1 MHAPFDILVIGGG
14 HAGAEAARV
23 AARGGA
29 RVGMVT
35 MQREAIG
42 RMSCNPAIGGLAKG
56 NLVKEIDALG
66 GLMGEATDRAGIQFK
81 VLNRSKGPAV
91 QGPRAQCDR
100 DLYAQAVQDLL
111 GAEPN
116 VTIIEGAV
124 RSVAEGFAVTL
135 QDGTRLEARAVVITT
150 GTFLRALMHSGEQK
164 TVGGRFGEPSAETL
178 SDSLRAFGLRLGRLK
193 TGTPPRIDRTTV
205 DFSKLEEAPGD
216 ARPRPFSILTD
227 RLEQPQILCWLT
239 YTGALAHALI
249 RANLHRA
256 PMYSG
261 QIQAAGPRYCPSIED
276 KVVRFAEKERHQ
288 VFVEPEG
295 LRHPWLYMNGISTSL
310 PPDVQDAVVR
320 SLPGFEQ
327 ATIARYGYA
336 VEYDFVNPEQLDA
349 TLQVRGIDG
358 LFLAGQINGT
368 SGYEEAAAQGLLAG
382 INALQFVRRGE
393 PVILRR
399 DEAYAA
405 VMIDDLVT
413 HGTEEPYR
421 MFTSRAEH
429 RLLLGCDSVYERLS
443 PIADRLGILD
453 DERKRR
459 IEARVGRMRRAT
471 ELAELELRPDR
482 ETVAWMREADLD
494 LTTQTT
500 IAKLTQRTAFD
511 VDRFAS
517 AASNALPD
525 VAAAFASLSEEE
537 KEGVVSQL
545 RYAGY
550 IERQQREA
558 AKMAEDDDLR
568 IPREMSYDLPGL
580 SREMVEKLT
589 KVRPMSL
596 GQASRIPGVT
606 PAAVAIVRMHV
617 RRGWAG
623 AGRVVDP
630 RLETYRSEL
639 LKWNAKVNLI
649 GPEARENLDE
659 HIAEALAAAEILR
672 PRGEVL
678 DFGSGGGLPAI
689 PMAIVSP
696 EARFHLVEAD
706 QKKWAFLKHAV
717 RECALNS
724 RVYGDRLSRLLP
736 RLPRELRFS
745 LVVSRAVGNPEEWVP
760 SLKDHLEAGAR
771 VALFQGTPETPEM
784 AGFRFIEAIPLPR
797 GESNYLVLLMFHVEQ

>member
-1 MHAPFDILVIGGG
+1 MTRFDILIIGGG

-29 RVGMVT
+29 RVAMIT
-35 MQREAIG
+35 MQRQAIG

-100 DLYAQAVQDLL
+100 DLYAEAVQEILE
-111 GAEPN
+111 AEPN
-116 VTIIEGAV
+116 LSILEGSVTSLIVDGGTVRGAV
-124 RSVAEGFAVTL
+124 LG
-135 QDGTRLEARAVVITT
+135 DGTPIEARAVVVTT

-178 SDSLRAFGLRLGRLK
+178 SDSLRLLGLNLGRLK
-193 TGTPPRIDRTTV
+193 TGTPPRIDKTTV

-216 ARPRPFSILTD
+216 ERPRPFSILTD
-227 RLEQPQILCWLT
+227 RLEQPQVLCWLT
-239 YTGALAHALI
+239 HTGEFAHELI

-295 LRHPWLYMNGISTSL
+295 LKHPWLYLNGISTSL

-320 SLPGFEQ
+320 SLPGFER
-327 ATIARYGYA
+327 AVIARYGYA
-336 VEYDFVNPEQLDA
+336 VEYDFVNPEQLSPA
-349 TLQVRGIDG
+349 LQVRGVDG

-368 SGYEEAAAQGLLAG
+368 SGYEEAAAQGFMAG
-382 INALQFVRRGE
+382 LNALQAIRGAE

-399 DEAYAA
+399 DQAYAG

-443 PIADRLGILD
+443 PIATRLGILD
-453 DERKRR
+453 DERKHRV
-459 IEARVGRMRRAT
+459 EARIARMQRA
-471 ELAELELRPDR
+471 ERAGEIELRPDR
-482 ETVAWMREADLD
+482 DTQAWLADAGVELNAQSTIGKLMQRASLD
-494 LTTQTT
+494 IDSFIL
-500 IAKLTQRTAFD
+500 
-511 VDRFAS
+511 
-517 AASNALPD
+517 AASDTLPEFSEAFRALSD
-525 VAAAFASLSEEE
+525 EE
-537 KEGVVSQL
+537 KEGVVSRL
-545 RYAGY
+545 RYSGY

-558 AKMAEDDDLR
+558 SRMSEDESLR
-568 IPREMSYDLPGL
+568 IPLEMSYALPGL
-580 SREMVEKLT
+580 SREMVEKLSR
-589 KVRPMSL
+589 VRPESL

-617 RRGWAG
+617 RRG
-623 AGRVVDP
+623 
-630 RLETYRSEL
+630 
-639 LKWNAKVNLI
+639 
-649 GPEARENLDE
+649 
-659 HIAEALAAAEILR
+659 R
-672 PRGEVL
+672 P
-678 DFGSGGGLPAI
+678 
-689 PMAIVSP
+689 SP
-696 EARFHLVEAD
+696 
-706 QKKWAFLKHAV
+706 
-717 RECALNS
+717 
-724 RVYGDRLSRLLP
+724 
-736 RLPRELRFS
+736 
-745 LVVSRAVGNPEEWVP
+745 
-760 SLKDHLEAGAR
+760 
-771 VALFQGTPETPEM
+771 
-784 AGFRFIEAIPLPR
+784 
-797 GESNYLVLLMFHVEQ
+797 